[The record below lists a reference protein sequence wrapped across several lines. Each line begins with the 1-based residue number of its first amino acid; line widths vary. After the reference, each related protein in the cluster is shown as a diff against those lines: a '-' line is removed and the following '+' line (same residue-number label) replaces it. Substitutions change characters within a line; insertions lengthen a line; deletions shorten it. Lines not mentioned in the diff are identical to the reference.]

1 MSASRSAAIAN
12 IDAGVVGG
20 AVGDTIGVGDTATFG
35 GDAVGDTALDIGKG
49 DTRGINISLF
59 CCGGTIGV
67 GGDAVGDTIGA
78 GAGASGVGGAIGIG
92 GDAVGD
98 TIGVGDT
105 ATFGGDGALGVGGA
119 IGAILDFSYNLI
131 KSLIIL

>member
-59 CCGGTIGV
+59 CCV
-67 GGDAVGDTIGA
+67 GLFLYMKTREY
-78 GAGASGVGGAIGIG
+78 
-92 GDAVGD
+92 
-98 TIGVGDT
+98 
-105 ATFGGDGALGVGGA
+105 L
-119 IGAILDFSYNLI
+119 LDNG
-131 KSLIIL
+131 K